1 MTFEREHE
9 MSLANNSRDLL
20 QQVQRAL
27 GPARHRHLR
36 PVRGLRQPDPQGA
49 PAGVPA
55 GHAVRGVQ
63 AARGATLSPDQPTEH
78 GVPDQPDA
86 PRGPAALPPRRR
98 GLLLAVAPSCC
109 CSTWSPRCSWWPSSR
124 AGGPSSCSG
133 GRAVPVVSRNS
144 GAAFSMG
151 QGATLLFTTV
161 AIVVVTVVLRISGRA
176 RSTGWALALGL
187 LLGGASGNLVD
198 RLFRSPGPGRG
209 AVVDWIALG
218 WFPSFNVA
226 DSGIVVGGMLAVLLS
241 FRGIELDGGRAG
253 RDQPPA

>member
-1 MTFEREHE
+1 M
-9 MSLANNSRDLL
+9 
-20 QQVQRAL
+20 
-27 GPARHRHLR
+27 
-36 PVRGLRQPDPQGA
+36 
-49 PAGVPA
+49 
-55 GHAVRGVQ
+55 RGVQ
-63 AARGATLSPDQPTEH
+63 AARGTTLSPDPPTEH
-78 GVPDQPDA
+78 RDQPDA
-86 PRGPAALPPRRR
+86 ALPAALPPSRR
-98 GLLLAVAPSCC
+98 GLLLVVALAVLLLDLVTKVLVVAELEGRR
-109 CSTWSPRCSWWPSSR
+109 TVELL
-124 AGGPSSCSG
+124 GGELFLS
-133 GRAVPVVSRNS
+133 VSRNS

>member
-1 MTFEREHE
+1 
-9 MSLANNSRDLL
+9 
-20 QQVQRAL
+20 
-27 GPARHRHLR
+27 
-36 PVRGLRQPDPQGA
+36 
-49 PAGVPA
+49 
-55 GHAVRGVQ
+55 VQ
-63 AARGATLSPDQPTEH
+63 AARGTTLSPDQPTEH

-86 PRGPAALPPRRR
+86 PSAPAGAPPLRRR
-98 GLLLAVAPSCC
+98 GLLLAVALVVLLLDVI
-109 CSTWSPRCSWWPSSR
+109 TKVLVVAELEGRR
-124 AGGPSSCSG
+124 TVELLGGELFLS
-133 GRAVPVVSRNS
+133 VSRNS

-151 QGATLLFTTV
+151 QGATLLFTAV
-161 AIVVVTVVLRISGRA
+161 ATVVVAVILRIAGRA

-241 FRGIELDGGRAG
+241 FRGIEMDGR
-253 RDQPPA
+253 